1 MVHPARK
8 TWQDGPYL
16 FLSIPP
22 LAFWWYS
29 PGMAKFSIN
38 RSRFIAWICFPL
50 LLGSVGTRPSCAQSD
65 TDFFLKPPTG
75 VLIVGLRE
83 TATHR
88 LEPLLLRPSH
98 YHGLHESIDLWIH
111 VDPQGRVIEVRGIDT
126 VQFNPKEISDAARR
140 IQYSP
145 FPRNG
150 VPVEAW
156 VQESIRTLT
165 TEDKSAPLIPFPD
178 VKDLS
183 AIRIEL
189 SRSGCYGWCPSYSV
203 SIDGNGEVNFIGGSF
218 VSIPG
223 EHKAHISPAMV
234 AELLERFRAANF
246 LGLKDSY
253 RGGVTDNPTYCLTL
267 ALGGRKKTV
276 EDYVGGYAGMPS
288 TVTELERAVDRAADT
303 ERWVT
308 SSPATLAAM
317 REAGIALD
325 SPQAAKIL
333 RAAIFAGDVV
343 TVKNLLDA
351 GTPLQLQEPEL
362 GFRLSSPSQ
371 RPDTSL
377 LELVVQSDNVKARP
391 EMLRTLLAIS
401 AINSDKTGKQR
412 ALGKAAEN
420 GLVDLAKMLIAA
432 GADPSARFDAAYG
445 NKDETYLSLSAM
457 SGIWAMID
465 DALSRPHDIHAVD
478 SEGRTALVAAA
489 WSTAPREDI
498 FPIIDRLL
506 DAGADRS
513 EIDRVLHDI
522 DFSNW
527 IPGLKLRRQPKSQ
540 QNGGQY
546 QSLSWVQMN

>member
-1 MVHPARK
+1 
-8 TWQDGPYL
+8 
-16 FLSIPP
+16 
-22 LAFWWYS
+22 
-29 PGMAKFSIN
+29 
-38 RSRFIAWICFPL
+38 
-50 LLGSVGTRPSCAQSD
+50 
-65 TDFFLKPPTG
+65 
-75 VLIVGLRE
+75 
-83 TATHR
+83 
-88 LEPLLLRPSH
+88 
-98 YHGLHESIDLWIH
+98 
-111 VDPQGRVIEVRGIDT
+111 
-126 VQFNPKEISDAARR
+126 
-140 IQYSP
+140 
-145 FPRNG
+145 
-150 VPVEAW
+150 
-156 VQESIRTLT
+156 
-165 TEDKSAPLIPFPD
+165 
-178 VKDLS
+178 
-183 AIRIEL
+183 
-189 SRSGCYGWCPSYSV
+189 
-203 SIDGNGEVNFIGGSF
+203 
-218 VSIPG
+218 
-223 EHKAHISPAMV
+223 
-234 AELLERFRAANF
+234 
-246 LGLKDSY
+246 
-253 RGGVTDNPTYCLTL
+253 
-267 ALGGRKKTV
+267 
-276 EDYVGGYAGMPS
+276 
-288 TVTELERAVDRAADT
+288 
-303 ERWVT
+303 
-308 SSPATLAAM
+308 
-317 REAGIALD
+317 
-325 SPQAAKIL
+325 
-333 RAAIFAGDVV
+333 
-343 TVKNLLDA
+343 
-351 GTPLQLQEPEL
+351 
-362 GFRLSSPSQ
+362 
-371 RPDTSL
+371 L